1 MYNQDHAKLSGRYQ
15 GRTIMAEITQMSPP
29 TFEYEAEF
37 QSWLAANPG
46 ALEPGL
52 WVVGYEFPIGANRA
66 DLLAVDGSGR
76 LVVIEVKRANATRE
90 AVGQVLDYVSALEEM
105 GSTEIVSAIDAAE
118 ARPEF
123 AAVADFEREFTER
136 YGDAQLSDLMP
147 ARALL
152 AATSESQETGR
163 VLAYLQDLGMDIR
176 SVVFKGALAEDGKRT
191 YQRKRG
197 TQPQD
202 VGEGEAQS
210 PEDDE
215 LGEREPCRA
224 PFPKDGKKG
233 RIDLEQIHQRSEE
246 YPGVDL
252 FRSVHCAIVHA
263 LPTAREIALPARTK
277 ARELTAAIAF
287 DMGLTPEDR
296 KDRRTARPEYL
307 RIRMFPEES
316 PGEVLLVLFDRAL
329 RRAGDALALLTELN
343 EYLPFAGESVQGERL
358 DHIWITAES
367 WPTDEPILALTLE
380 AIHEGW
386 KAEREAGRG

>member
-1 MYNQDHAKLSGRYQ
+1 
-15 GRTIMAEITQMSPP
+15 MSPP

-37 QSWLAANPG
+37 QSWLAAHPD
-46 ALEPGL
+46 ALEPEL
-52 WVVGYEFPIGANRA
+52 WVVGCEFPIGANRA

-105 GSTEIVSAIDAAE
+105 GPTEIMRATNATEV
-118 ARPEF
+118 RPEF
-123 AAVADFEREFTER
+123 APVADFELEFAER
-136 YGDAQLSDLMP
+136 YGNAQLSDLMP
-147 ARALL
+147 VRALL

-191 YQRKRG
+191 YQRKWG

-202 VGEGEAQS
+202 VGADEAQS

-224 PFPKDGKKG
+224 SLPKDGKKG
-233 RIDLEQIHQRSEE
+233 RIDLEQIHQRSEG

-252 FRSVHCAIVHA
+252 FRSVHCTVVHT

-287 DMGLTPEDR
+287 EMALTPEDR

-316 PGEVLLVLFDRAL
+316 PGDVLVILFDRAL
-329 RRAGDALALLTELN
+329 RRAGDALTLLTELN
-343 EYLPFAGESVQGERL
+343 EYLPFAGESVQGERF
-358 DHIWITAES
+358 DHIRITAES

>member
-1 MYNQDHAKLSGRYQ
+1 
-15 GRTIMAEITQMSPP
+15 MAEITQMSPP

-123 AAVADFEREFTER
+123 AAVADFELEFAER

-147 ARALL
+147 VRALL

-163 VLAYLQDLGMDIR
+163 VLAYLQSLGMDIR

-224 PFPKDGKKG
+224 PFPKAGTKG
-233 RIDLEQIHQRSEE
+233 RRKIEEIHERAKDD
-246 YPGVDL
+246 YPGVGL
-252 FRSVHCAIVHA
+252 FWSIHCLILGA
-263 LPTAREIALPARTK
+263 LPEAHEVPRGKRDAKRQDQCGIALTMPS
-277 ARELTAAIAF
+277 
-287 DMGLTPEDR
+287 TPEDGESGR
-296 KDRRTARPEYL
+296 LEYVVIRLYRVKSGVIEIFVYNRATQRAGDDAALLNALPERHLYLDKDRRVDVNGRN
-307 RIRMFPEES
+307 FC
-316 PGEVLLVLFDRAL
+316 F
-329 RRAGDALALLTELN
+329 
-343 EYLPFAGESVQGERL
+343 
-358 DHIWITAES
+358 TAET
-367 WPTDEPILALTLE
+367 WPRHQANFEAVLR

-386 KAEREAGRG
+386 KAEREAGQG

>member
-1 MYNQDHAKLSGRYQ
+1 
-15 GRTIMAEITQMSPP
+15 MAELTQMSPP

-123 AAVADFEREFTER
+123 AAVADFELEFAER

-147 ARALL
+147 VRALL

-163 VLAYLQDLGMDIR
+163 VLAYLQSLGMDIR

-191 YQRKRG
+191 YQRKRA
-197 TQPQD
+197 TPPRD
-202 VGEGEAQS
+202 ADEGEAQS
-210 PEDDE
+210 AEEDE
-215 LGEREPCRA
+215 LGKREPCRA
-224 PFPKDGKKG
+224 PFPKAGTKG
-233 RIDLEQIHQRSEE
+233 RRKIEEIHERAKG
-246 YPGVDL
+246 YPGVEL
-252 FRSVHCAIVHA
+252 FWSIHCLILDA
-263 LPTAREIALPARTK
+263 LPEAHEVPRGKRDAKRQDQCGIALTMPS
-277 ARELTAAIAF
+277 
-287 DMGLTPEDR
+287 TPEDEEGGR
-296 KDRRTARPEYL
+296 LEYVVIRLYPVGAGVIEIFVYCRAECRAGDDAALLNTLPKRPLYLGKDRRVDVNGRNFCFTAKTWPRHQANFEAVL
-307 RIRMFPEES
+307 R
-316 PGEVLLVLFDRAL
+316 
-329 RRAGDALALLTELN
+329 
-343 EYLPFAGESVQGERL
+343 
-358 DHIWITAES
+358 
-367 WPTDEPILALTLE
+367 
-380 AIHEGW
+380 AIHKGW
-386 KAEREAGRG
+386 KAEWEVRI